1 MSMATASPA
10 IRISTMS
17 VLQRCGSRRR
27 GPSGHCTRV
36 MARTVELVVLQK
48 KVEGRRSTVEE
59 KRTIPVKRVCR
70 KLYQGPRGM
79 CIAPTACH
87 IGEGRS
93 RRACRAGRTVTESPL
108 TVSTVTPAGN
118 PSPTARGRCQV
129 EPVEKSM
136 WFRIC
141 RVPNRPIDGIAL
153 GGFQIGG
160 IVELGPQVA
169 SVFLAEGWA
178 KPVLVR
184 MARHLDAS
192 TPKRLLLVVDDDEA
206 TRLLLTELFNANGYA
221 VVLAEN
227 GEQALKQLLDYAPDL
242 VVLDLQM
249 PVMDG

>member
-1 MSMATASPA
+1 VQPA
-10 IRISTMS
+10 
-17 VLQRCGSRRR
+17 
-27 GPSGHCTRV
+27 
-36 MARTVELVVLQK
+36 
-48 KVEGRRSTVEE
+48 
-59 KRTIPVKRVCR
+59 
-70 KLYQGPRGM
+70 
-79 CIAPTACH
+79 
-87 IGEGRS
+87 
-93 RRACRAGRTVTESPL
+93 
-108 TVSTVTPAGN
+108 
-118 PSPTARGRCQV
+118 
-129 EPVEKSM
+129 EKSM

-153 GGFQIGG
+153 GDFQIGG

-184 MARHLDAS
+184 MKGHIDAS
-192 TPKRLLLVVDDDEA
+192 SPQRLLLVVDDDEA

-249 PVMDG
+249 PVMDGWRFRAAQQLLSNVRVAAVPVVILSGHENAEQSAASMRASGFVEKPFEPDLLLGAVLKALKTSHGAALERRLRS